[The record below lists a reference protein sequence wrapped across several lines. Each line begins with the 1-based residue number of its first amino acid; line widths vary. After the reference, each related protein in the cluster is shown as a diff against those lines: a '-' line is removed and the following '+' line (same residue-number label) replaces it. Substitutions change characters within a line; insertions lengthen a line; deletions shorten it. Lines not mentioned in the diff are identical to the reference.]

1 MTELPDAAVE
11 EAVRLTRLAQGAAA
25 DAEADAY
32 RQDRDAVLAEHG
44 YAARVR
50 DGDGHPVLVCYP
62 IDWRVDGVVEP
73 DRIENVERAV
83 ERPLTGSGDP
93 DDWEAVDAHNRD
105 VAAAVEAEHGPVHGA
120 TAAAFAAFMSNHY
133 ARPLETAGPRECGEF
148 LEEYLPRNAWP
159 SDEQLERARES
170 LTLTFE
176 VAGTEPPSPIASE
189 GSET

>member
-1 MTELPDAAVE
+1 MTELPATAVE
-11 EAVRLTRLAQGAAA
+11 ETVRLTRLAREAAA

-32 RQDRDAVLAEHG
+32 RQERDAVLAEHG

-50 DGDGHPVLVCYP
+50 DDEGDPVLVCYP
-62 IDWRVDGVVEP
+62 IDWRVNGVVEP
-73 DRIENVERAV
+73 DRIENLERAV

-105 VAAAVEAEHGPVHGA
+105 IVGAVEAEHGAVHGA

-133 ARPLETAGPRECGEF
+133 ARPLETAGPRECREF

-170 LTLTFE
+170 LALTFE
-176 VAGTEPPSPIASE
+176 VAGTEPPPPIAAE
-189 GSET
+189 GSGT